1 MVKPRFGNASFLQM
15 DAYIQD
21 FEIQWQSSGGR
32 GEDWP
37 SGATVKDRRVPD
49 SRPNHAGR
57 AGRTCANWR
66 SGHGKARCA
75 AVAGL
80 MAPFS
85 GHRDGRV
92 GRHPEG

>member
-32 GEDWP
+32 GEGWP
-37 SGATVKDRRVPD
+37 SGVTVKDRRMPD
-49 SRPNHAGR
+49 SRPNDAGR
-57 AGRTCANWR
+57 AGRTCGNWLPG
-66 SGHGKARCA
+66 SGNARGA

-80 MAPFS
+80 MAP
-85 GHRDGRV
+85 
-92 GRHPEG
+92 